1 MLTRLIGSVAAAF
14 LPDPE
19 RSALERRT
27 DGDSGLP
34 SFLIGIAEFVLGL
47 QWFYES
53 AMTALSGMADTV
65 AEGYL
70 AEANRRTVGPE
81 ETLGFTWSGAVLWI
95 FWLMRPTTWFV
106 ISVPIVGLVR
116 VVSYLSSGQA
126 IGEPTVWAATR
137 LFGLV
142 RSRAAAA
149 NERARF
155 GAADEPDEV
164 DAESGHELSIYSA
177 RAHDDWNELVT
188 IELDGR
194 YWRVT
199 GHEFVERAGRR
210 RHRYHLTEAGE
221 HEVIRRL
228 LRYELPK
235 TGIRWKVAGAG
246 QASDPPVTPA
256 PAPPPSAGPRRAR

>member
-1 MLTRLIGSVAAAF
+1 MLTRLVGSIAAAF

-47 QWFYES
+47 QWLYES
-53 AMTALSGMADTV
+53 AMTALTQMADAV

-70 AEANRRTVGPE
+70 AEANRRTIGPE

-106 ISVPIVGLVR
+106 ISIPIVGLVR

-137 LFGLV
+137 LVGLFRV
-142 RSRAAAA
+142 RVAAAQ
-149 NERARF
+149 ERARF

-164 DAESGHELSIYSA
+164 DAESGHELSIHSA
-177 RAHDDWNELVT
+177 RAKDDWNELVT

-199 GHEFVERAGRR
+199 GHELVERAGRR
-210 RHRYHLTEAGE
+210 RHRYRLTEAGE

-228 LRYELPK
+228 LRYELPR
-235 TGIRWKVAGAG
+235 TGMRWAVARGDAA
-246 QASDPPVTPA
+246 QPPEVTPA
-256 PAPPPSAGPRRAR
+256 AAPPPSAGPRRAR